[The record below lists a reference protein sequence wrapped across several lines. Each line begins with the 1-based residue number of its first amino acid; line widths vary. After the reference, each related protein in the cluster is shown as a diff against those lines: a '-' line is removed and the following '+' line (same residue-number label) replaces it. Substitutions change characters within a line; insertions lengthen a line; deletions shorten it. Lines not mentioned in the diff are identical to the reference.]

1 MSIRTVFF
9 DLDDTLVGIKPE
21 IYADLAQEIS
31 ITSHCPVS
39 SCELKQAIKEE
50 WAHRNGEDIS
60 WVTTPEQESE
70 YWQTF
75 YHEVLKRLDVN
86 APPQHLVNLLAQ
98 KAADPASFICFS
110 DVISTLMALKKIG
123 IKLGMISNAFPS
135 ARSILNCFCLI
146 HWFDPLVLS
155 YKYPWA
161 KPERGIY
168 KYALKEAGVSPAEAL
183 FVDDRPQFLS
193 GAKEAGMK
201 VLLINREH
209 NCQPTRD
216 TICGLGELLITLE
229 K

>member
-1 MSIRTVFF
+1 
-9 DLDDTLVGIKPE
+9 
-21 IYADLAQEIS
+21 
-31 ITSHCPVS
+31 
-39 SCELKQAIKEE
+39 
-50 WAHRNGEDIS
+50 
-60 WVTTPEQESE
+60 
-70 YWQTF
+70 
-75 YHEVLKRLDVN
+75 
-86 APPQHLVNLLAQ
+86 
-98 KAADPASFICFS
+98 
-110 DVISTLMALKKIG
+110 
-123 IKLGMISNAFPS
+123 MISNAFPS